1 LSPSQAEHKADLLA
15 KFKRG
20 AITRRELVA
29 AAAGMLGG
37 LTIAHDLLPLTHHHP
52 PLAHAAGGIAS
63 DNFDRAGPPLGGAWR
78 VRQQDGSDTFFIG
91 SGPNA
96 GKLAQLSWPATTP
109 SGAFALWIDNE
120 FNLTQFSQATFFKLV
135 DVNGSSSG
143 PCVRCQSPSWPNN
156 FFVGYAFRTKQTSPD
171 PGTRLLSLE
180 RGNVNI
186 GQQVWTTLAEAP
198 GHFANGDVVRI
209 EAQDNVITCFVNG
222 GQKLTFTDTSPFALL
237 SCGHPGICQ
246 AVNNSSEEWLWDDW
260 SGGETAPI

>member
-1 LSPSQAEHKADLLA
+1 MSPSQAEHKADLLA

-120 FNLTQFSQATFFKLV
+120 FNLTQFFSNSSTLTGLHLAPVFDASRLAGLTT
-135 DVNGSSSG
+135 SSS
-143 PCVRCQSPSWPNN
+143 
-156 FFVGYAFRTKQTSPD
+156 AM
-171 PGTRLLSLE
+171 LSE
-180 RGNVNI
+180 QNKRVPI
-186 GQQVWTTLAEAP
+186 LA
-198 GHFANGDVVRI
+198 HD
-209 EAQDNVITCFVNG
+209 
-222 GQKLTFTDTSPFALL
+222 
-237 SCGHPGICQ
+237 SCPW
-246 AVNNSSEEWLWDDW
+246 SEE
-260 SGGETAPI
+260 T